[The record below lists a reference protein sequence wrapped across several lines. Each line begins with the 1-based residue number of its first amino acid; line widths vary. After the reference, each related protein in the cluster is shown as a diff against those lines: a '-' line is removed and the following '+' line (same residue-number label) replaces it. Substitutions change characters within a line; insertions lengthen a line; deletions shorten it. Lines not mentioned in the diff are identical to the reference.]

1 MTSYRTSPGTKQTDY
16 EYNFLV
22 DKYGEPA
29 ETAEKI
35 MNSLSSARMKYS
47 PLTDR
52 ENIKAAVLYGANG
65 RCAVSLSALGAKVT
79 LFLRTNS
86 EKKYAAAAAKAAGVK
101 ICCKVCGMNCFG
113 LEEYGEKFD
122 ALLFSFEDLNRF
134 YDISELIK
142 ICRGLL
148 VPDGVLIFGSFDS
161 AAENML
167 YTDPSGVRKHSLA
180 DMIYAANTGGFR
192 IKSVTEY
199 EEEIVIS
206 AEMSGDKQAQ

>member
-1 MTSYRTSPGTKQTDY
+1 MPPVTNLTDY
-16 EYNFLV
+16 EYNFLT
-22 DKYGEPA
+22 DKYGDPA
-29 ETAEKI
+29 AAAEKI
-35 MNSLSSARMKYS
+35 MNSLPAAKTKYS

-52 ENIKAAVLYGANG
+52 KSAKAAVLYGANG
-65 RCAVSLSALGAKVT
+65 RCAISLSALGINVT
-79 LFLRTNS
+79 LFLKTNS
-86 EKKYAAAAAKAAGVK
+86 EKKYAAAAANAAGVK

-113 LEEYGEKFD
+113 LEEYGKKFD
-122 ALLFSFEDLNRF
+122 ALLFSLEDLNSF
-134 YDISELIK
+134 YDISELITV
-142 ICRGLL
+142 CRGLL
-148 VPDGVLIFGSFDS
+148 APDGVLIFGSFDS